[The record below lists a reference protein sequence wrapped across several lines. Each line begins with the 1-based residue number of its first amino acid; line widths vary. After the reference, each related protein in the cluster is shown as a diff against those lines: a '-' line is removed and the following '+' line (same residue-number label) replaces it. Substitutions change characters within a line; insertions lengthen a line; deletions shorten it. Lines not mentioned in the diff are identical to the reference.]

1 MCLLFREDN
10 GQWVEEQKLEGHSDW
25 VRDVAW
31 APSIG
36 LPKSI
41 IASCGTVGLSFMVML
56 HISFVSILQNIVSIV
71 IFSVTLYVFF
81 HRIVV

>member
-1 MCLLFREDN
+1 MYFREED
-10 GQWVEEQKLEGHSDW
+10 GQWVEEQKLEEHSDW

-41 IASCGTVGLSFMVML
+41 IASCSQVY
-56 HISFVSILQNIVSIV
+56 VSISSWCVNSART
-71 IFSVTLYVFF
+71 FSTLCVTYDLLW
-81 HRIVV
+81 

>member
-1 MCLLFREDN
+1 MYLLFREDN

-56 HISFVSILQNIVSIV
+56 HNSFSFHSSKHCFNCYL
-71 IFSVTLYVFF
+71 SVTLYVFF